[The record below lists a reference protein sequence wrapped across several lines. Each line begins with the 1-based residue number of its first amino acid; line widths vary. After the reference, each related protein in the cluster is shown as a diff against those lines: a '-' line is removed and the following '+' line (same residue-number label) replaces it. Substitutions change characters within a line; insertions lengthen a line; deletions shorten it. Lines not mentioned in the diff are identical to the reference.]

1 MNDAPAQK
9 HADVGMAMMGS
20 NRCCHGSRGHR
31 PHGCDGLGTIIYG
44 IIIEIFSRM
53 SNFIRYGA
61 NIFLFTFK
69 LLMRYFY
76 PDFFVYIL
84 NDRQSLWP
92 LLHCCLCFPSVLFL
106 TGRHRGRMAPV
117 LSHAGVNAHARHAIE
132 RLNSHCYYLRLCRA
146 FDDPQ

>member
-1 MNDAPAQK
+1 VNDAPVQK

-53 SNFIRYGA
+53 SNFIRYRA

-84 NDRQSLWP
+84 NDRFRRNFNCYGLFFIAVYAFHPSYFLPEDIEDEWP
-92 LLHCCLCFPSVLFL
+92 QFY
-106 TGRHRGRMAPV
+106 RMPV
-117 LSHAGVNAHARHAIE
+117 LMLMLVT
-132 RLNSHCYYLRLCRA
+132 RLN
-146 FDDPQ
+146 D